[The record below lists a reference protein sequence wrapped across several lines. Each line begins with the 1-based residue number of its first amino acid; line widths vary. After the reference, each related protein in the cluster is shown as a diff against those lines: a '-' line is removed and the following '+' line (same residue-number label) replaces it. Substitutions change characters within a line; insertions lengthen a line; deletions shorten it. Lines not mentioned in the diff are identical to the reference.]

1 MIVQIPIRFT
11 NHFAVWNAQ
20 HDSMNQAIIMGG
32 RAIRKIAGAAHQ
44 RLTPVANITIFS
56 LTIESSLCNMPI
68 SPIIGLKTGTY
79 INVGRRR
86 LHQANVSTTLQAS
99 GQFSDV
105 FFPPGDARR
114 MTELAPISTVLMAS
128 KRGPDPLQQPIF
140 VQPSVQQIGPQRQDW
155 TSGESAGLGLYHR
168 RAPS

>member
-1 MIVQIPIRFT
+1 
-11 NHFAVWNAQ
+11 
-20 HDSMNQAIIMGG
+20 
-32 RAIRKIAGAAHQ
+32 
-44 RLTPVANITIFS
+44 
-56 LTIESSLCNMPI
+56 MPI

-79 INVGRRR
+79 INVGRSR